1 MGGGDRRYRARCMI
15 TRISGRLAGV
25 DGLSITIDLEGGL
38 AYEVLTPTYLAEQ
51 LASGRLVEGSRIG
64 GGGDGR
70 ITLWTL
76 QYLEAQGQGSSF
88 IPRLVGFASP
98 DERRFFTVFTTV
110 KGLGNRKALRALAVP
125 PAQIASAIQRKDTA
139 ALQKLPEIGKR
150 LADTIVAELSGKIA
164 PFLDASLEKSLESA
178 SVAEAKPLGGP
189 ASEAVDALVALGETR
204 AEAERKVARA
214 IERLEPEADAST
226 IVAAAFGA
234 S

>member
-1 MGGGDRRYRARCMI
+1 MI

-51 LASGRLVEGSRIG
+51 LASGRPIEGSRI

-125 PAQIASAIQRKDTA
+125 PAQIAAAIQRKDTA

-178 SVAEAKPLGGP
+178 SVAESKPLGGP

>member
-1 MGGGDRRYRARCMI
+1 MI
-15 TRISGRLAGV
+15 TRISGRLVGV
-25 DGLSITIDLEGGL
+25 DGLSITIDLEAGL
-38 AYEVLTPTYLAEQ
+38 AYEVLTPAYIAERV
-51 LASGRLVEGSRIG
+51 ASGRFG
-64 GGGDGR
+64 GAGGEDGR

-88 IPRLVGFASP
+88 LPRLIGFTSP
-98 DERRFFTVFTTV
+98 DERRFFTLFTTV
-110 KGLGNRKALRALAVP
+110 KGLGYRKALRALAEP
-125 PAQIASAIQRKDTA
+125 PANIAAAIQRKDTA

-164 PFLDASLEKSLESA
+164 PFLDASLEQTLEAA
-178 SVAEAKPLGGP
+178 SVAEAKPLAGP

-214 IERLEPEADAST
+214 IERLEPDADASA

-234 S
+234 G

>member
-1 MGGGDRRYRARCMI
+1 MI

-25 DGLSITIDLEGGL
+25 DGLSITIDLEAGL
-38 AYEVLTPTYLAEQ
+38 AYEVLTPAYIAESV
-51 LASGRLVEGSRIG
+51 ASGRFG
-64 GGGDGR
+64 GEGR

-88 IPRLVGFASP
+88 LPRLVGFTSP

-110 KGLGNRKALRALAVP
+110 KGLGYRKALRALAEP
-125 PAQIASAIQRKDTA
+125 PAKIAAAIQRKDTA
-139 ALQKLPEIGKR
+139 ALQRLPEIGKR

-164 PFLDASLEKSLESA
+164 PFLDASLEQTLEAA
-178 SVAEAKPLGGP
+178 SVAEAKPSTGP

-214 IERLEPEADAST
+214 IDRLDSGADASA

-234 S
+234 G

>member
-1 MGGGDRRYRARCMI
+1 MI

-25 DGLSITIDLEGGL
+25 DGLSITIDLEAGL
-38 AYEVLTPTYLAEQ
+38 AYEVLTPAYLAEQ
-51 LASGRLVEGSRIG
+51 LASGRFAEGSRIG
-64 GGGDGR
+64 GGGGGNDGR
-70 ITLWTL
+70 VTLWTL

-88 IPRLVGFASP
+88 LPRLIGFASP

-110 KGLGNRKALRALAVP
+110 KGLGYRKALKALAEP
-125 PAQIASAIQRKDTA
+125 PARIAAAIQRKDTA

-150 LADTIVAELSGKIA
+150 LADTILAELSGKIA

-214 IERLEPEADAST
+214 VERLDPDADASR
-226 IVAAAFGA
+226 IVGAAFGA

>member
-1 MGGGDRRYRARCMI
+1 MI

-51 LASGRLVEGSRIG
+51 LASGRLAHDSRIG
-64 GGGDGR
+64 GGDRQGGDAR

-88 IPRLVGFASP
+88 LPRLVGFASP